1 LKKFTTLLLFI
12 CTSAAVYA
20 QYGSIA
26 TDVSL
31 LHNFTQGSKFF
42 AIGQT
47 VQGLYH
53 FDPKTS
59 AYAWI
64 CYYTPGR
71 FENNFSAVSKD
82 SAVTPQQLSYSTT
95 SSLRY
100 RQFSVG
106 LRHYFKGS
114 YNSETTWNLYGLAGF
129 GLLMVKAENTY
140 NPPVDTALYIVPQQ
154 SIAGTENIVRLTADL
169 GLGMETLLGGGIY
182 LYADARTWIQTT
194 RFVSPYLYAQAVP
207 RVLILSAGVRIL
219 FD

>member
-1 LKKFTTLLLFI
+1 LKTFTTLLLFI
-12 CTSAAVYA
+12 CSSAAVYA
-20 QYGSIA
+20 QYGSIT

-31 LHNFTQGSKFF
+31 LYNFTQGSKFF

-71 FENNFSAVSKD
+71 FENNFSAVAKD
-82 SAVTPQQLSYSTT
+82 SVVTPQQLSYRTS
-95 SSLRY
+95 SSLRF
-100 RQFSVG
+100 RQVSVG
-106 LRHYFKGS
+106 LRHYIKGA
-114 YNSETTWNLYGLAGF
+114 YNSETTWNLYGLGGF
-129 GLLMVKAENTY
+129 GLLMIKAENTY
-140 NPPVDTALYIVPQQ
+140 NPAVDTALYIVPQQ
-154 SIAGTENIVRLTADL
+154 SIAGTKNIVRLTADV

-182 LYADARTWIQTT
+182 LYADVRTWIQAT
-194 RFVSPYLYAQAVP
+194 RFRSPYLYSQAVP
-207 RVLILSAGVRIL
+207 RVVVLNAGVRIL